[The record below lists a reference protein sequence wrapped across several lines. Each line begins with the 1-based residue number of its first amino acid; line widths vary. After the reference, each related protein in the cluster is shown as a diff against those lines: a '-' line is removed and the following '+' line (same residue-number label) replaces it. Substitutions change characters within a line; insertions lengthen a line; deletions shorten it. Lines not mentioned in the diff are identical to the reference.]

1 MKNIKLKIVLLL
13 LMMVSTLAPLSAQ
26 HQIPGDFCI
35 TADELQLYNS
45 LNQYRKD
52 NGLGEIPLS
61 KSLCYV
67 AKLHVSDLQYNRP
80 DTGNCN
86 LHSWSAQGDWV
97 ECCYGTDVFN
107 STCMTSKPKE
117 MTTYP
122 GKGYEIA
129 FWESVDARPSVVFD
143 LWSSSSASRDL
154 ILNRG
159 IWKEMTWKA
168 FGVGMLE
175 GYAVVWYGAEAEA
188 DEGVKICGSD
198 KTTDRLIDKVKPEE
212 TTAGTTAVRYHLIIA
227 SFTDEAIAQQQV
239 QQYKSRGFKNPS
251 LIKSGNN
258 FRVSLGSYATQEE
271 ALKARK
277 SLGQKYEKAWVMKN

>member
-1 MKNIKLKIVLLL
+1 MKKYFLKIVLLL
-13 LMMVSTLAPLSAQ
+13 LMMAAIVTPSAAQ
-26 HQIPGDFCI
+26 HQIPDDFCI
-35 TADELQLYNS
+35 TADELQLYNR

-52 NGLGEIPLS
+52 NGMAEISLS

-86 LHSWSAQGDWV
+86 LHSWSAQGDWA

-159 IWKEMTWKA
+159 IWKDYTWKA

-188 DEGVKICGSD
+188 DEGVKICGSNE
-198 KTTDRLIDKVKPEE
+198 TAGRLIDKVKPKE
-212 TTAGTTAVRYHLIIA
+212 TGASPASVRYHLIIA
-227 SFTDEAIAQQQV
+227 SFTDEAIAKQQV
-239 QQYKSRGFKNPS
+239 QQYKARGFKNPTV
-251 LIKSGNN
+251 IKSGDNY
-258 FRVSLGSYATQEE
+258 RVSLGSYATQEE
-271 ALKARK
+271 AVKARK
-277 SLGQKYEKAWVMKN
+277 SLGEKYEKAWVMKN

>member
-1 MKNIKLKIVLLL
+1 MKKNILKIGL
-13 LMMVSTLAPLSAQ
+13 LMLMMAAIVTPMAAQ
-26 HQIPGDFCI
+26 HQIPPDFCI
-35 TADELQLYNS
+35 TADELQLYNR

-52 NGLGEIPLS
+52 NGMTEIPLS
-61 KSLCYV
+61 KSMSYV
-67 AKLHVSDLQYNRP
+67 AKLHVSDLLYNRP

-143 LWSSSSASRDL
+143 LWSSSPASRDL

-159 IWKEMTWKA
+159 IWKDFTWKA

-188 DEGVKICGSD
+188 DEGVKICGSNE
-198 KTTDRLIDKVKPEE
+198 TAGRLIDKVKPKEPV
-212 TTAGTTAVRYHLIIA
+212 ANSQGVRYHLIIA
-227 SFTDEAIAQQQV
+227 SFTDETIAKQQI
-239 QQYKSRGFKNPS
+239 QQYKARGFKNPTV
-251 LIKSGNN
+251 IKSGDNY
-258 FRVSLGSYATQEE
+258 RVSLGSYATQEE
-271 ALKARK
+271 AVKARK
-277 SLGQKYEKAWVMKN
+277 SLGEKYEKAWVMKN

>member
-1 MKNIKLKIVLLL
+1 MKNTLKIVLLV
-13 LMMVSTLAPLSAQ
+13 LMMAGTLAPLTAQ
-26 HQIPGDFCI
+26 HQIPDDFCI
-35 TADELQLYNS
+35 TADELQLYNL

-52 NGLGEIPLS
+52 NKMSEIPLS

-129 FWESVDARPSVVFD
+129 FWESVDARPSIVFE
-143 LWSSSSASRDL
+143 LWNSSQASRDL

-159 IWKEMTWKA
+159 IWKDMTWRA
-168 FGVGMLE
+168 FGVGMLD
-175 GYAVVWYGAEAEA
+175 GYAVVWYGAESES

-198 KTTDRLIDKVKPEE
+198 QTAGRLIDQVKPKEPA
-212 TTAGTTAVRYHLIIA
+212 TGGTGVRYHLIIA
-227 SFTDEAIAQQQV
+227 SFADEAIAKQQM
-239 QQYKSRGFKNPS
+239 QQYKSQGFKNPS
-251 LIKSGNN
+251 VIKAGDN

-271 ALKARK
+271 AVSARK
-277 SLGQKYEKAWVMKN
+277 KLGQKYEKAWVMKN